1 MHLVPSTTLRN
12 AVVILLA
19 SGACSSGPA
28 PASRP
33 VPAPP
38 PGAARARATAA
49 ATTALPPIPNV
60 DGQLQLRVV
69 YPSANQT
76 LAVRDSNFIFG
87 STGSGRATLSINGRE
102 VAVLPNGAFLAWLP
116 VPAGDHPQYELKASK
131 GSASLTA
138 VVPVAVRALPVPL
151 PDTGRLVVDRSSITP
166 SERLTLRADE
176 RVVVSIRAPGNADV
190 VLRRGDGV
198 ALKVSH
204 RVGDRWSADLAARAL
219 SHGGALVIRRG
230 DDSTIVNVATVRLAD
245 RAHPRYAEL
254 LNVND
259 AARSDTDQVS
269 ILRPAP
275 RGTYKWFVFPGT
287 VVEVTGQR
295 GDFLRVRLDPQLE
308 VWVEEHAV
316 KLLGD
321 QEPARRR
328 VAGDAQVSVGDGF
341 SDLRIPVTHRAAFLV
356 EYPSPNALRLTL
368 YGVTSNV
375 DVVNFATADPSIR
388 DVTWE
393 QVATDRAR
401 FTVLL
406 RHEAYGYLAFWDRGA
421 LVLRVRRPPTINA
434 DRPLAG
440 RVIAV
445 DPGHPPAGATGPT
458 GLYEGD
464 AVLDV
469 ANQLKPLLES
479 RGATVVMTRVTRDAV
494 PLNARPIIARRS
506 DADALVSIH
515 LNALPDGVNPLRTSG
530 TGTYFFHHQSEAL
543 ARAVQ
548 RGMVRQLQL
557 RDLGIHYDNLA
568 VARMTWAPAI
578 LCEGAF
584 VIVPEQESALRNPEF
599 QRRYAMGI
607 ADGLEEFF
615 RGVASEGG
623 RR

>member
-1 MHLVPSTTLRN
+1 MHLVPAATLRN
-12 AVVILLA
+12 VVVILFA

-38 PGAARARATAA
+38 TATARGKASAA
-49 ATTALPPIPNV
+49 ATPALPPIPSV

-138 VVPVAVRALPVPL
+138 VVPVAVRALQVPL

-166 SERLTLRADE
+166 NERLTLRSDE

-198 ALKVSH
+198 ALTLSH
-204 RVGDRWSADLAARAL
+204 RVGDRWSAEVAARAL

-230 DDSTIVNVATVRLAD
+230 DDSTIVNVATVRLAG
-245 RAHPRYAEL
+245 RAHPQYAEL

-295 GDFLRVRLDPQLE
+295 GDFLRVRLDLQLE
-308 VWVEEHAV
+308 VWVEERAV

-321 QEPARRR
+321 QEPARRP
-328 VAGDAQVSVGDGF
+328 VAGDAHVSVGDGF
-341 SDLRIPVTHRAAFLV
+341 SDLRIPVTHRAAYLV
-356 EYPSPNALRLTL
+356 EYPSPSVLRLTL

-406 RHEAYGYLAFWDRGA
+406 RHESYGYLAFWDRGA
-421 LVLRVRRPPTINA
+421 LVLRVRRPPAINA

-494 PLNARPIIARRS
+494 PLNARPIIARRAN
-506 DADALVSIH
+506 ADALVSIH
-515 LNALPDGVNPLRTSG
+515 LNALPDGANPLRTSG
-530 TGTYFFHHQSEAL
+530 TGTYFFHHQAEAL

-548 RGMVRQLQL
+548 RGMVHQLQL

-584 VIVPEQESALRNPEF
+584 VIVPEQEAALRNPEF

-607 ADGLEEFF
+607 AEGLEEFF
-615 RGVASEGG
+615 RGIAVERG

>member
-1 MHLVPSTTLRN
+1 M
-12 AVVILLA
+12 
-19 SGACSSGPA
+19 
-28 PASRP
+28 
-33 VPAPP
+33 
-38 PGAARARATAA
+38 
-49 ATTALPPIPNV
+49 
-60 DGQLQLRVV
+60 QLRVV

-87 STGSGRATLSINGRE
+87 STGSGRATLSINGQE
-102 VAVLPNGAFLAWLP
+102 VPVLPNGAFLAWLP
-116 VPAGDHPQYELKASK
+116 VPAGDRPQYELKASK

-138 VVPVAVRALPVPL
+138 VVPVAVRALPAPL
-151 PDTGRLVVDRSSITP
+151 PDTGRLVVDRSSVTP
-166 SERLTLRADE
+166 NERLTLRADE

-245 RAHPRYAEL
+245 PASPRYAEL

-275 RGTYKWFVFPGT
+275 RATYKWFVFPGT

-295 GDFLRVRLDPQLE
+295 GDYLRVRLDPQLE
-308 VWVEEHAV
+308 VWVEERAV

-321 QEPARRR
+321 REPARRR

-341 SDLRIPVTHRAAFLV
+341 SDLRIPVTHRAAYLV
-356 EYPSPNALRLTL
+356 EYPSPNVLRLTL

-375 DVVNFATADPSIR
+375 DVVNFATVDPSIR

-406 RHEAYGYLAFWDRGA
+406 RHESYGYLAFWDRGA
-421 LVLRVRRPPTINA
+421 MVLRVRRPPTINA

-464 AVLDV
+464 AVLEV

-479 RGATVVMTRVTRDAV
+479 RGATVVMTRITRDAV
-494 PLNARPIIARRS
+494 PLNARPIIARRAN
-506 DADALVSIH
+506 ADALVSIH
-515 LNALPDGVNPLRTSG
+515 LNALPDGANPLRTSG

-584 VIVPEQESALRNPEF
+584 VIVPEQEAALRNPEF

-607 ADGLEEFF
+607 AEGLEEFF
-615 RGVASEGG
+615 RGIGSEGG